1 MHSAKHWMSILFGL
15 ALLVLGVLP
24 ILSLLGVIG
33 VPFDNWLG
41 SVAFLFGFV
50 AAFAGLYLIIDSFHE
65 IAFMPGIGWTTLIVG
80 FGVLAFGTIQ
90 VLVTSPHFGVL
101 NWEWWPD
108 VPDVFFYALFILEGI
123 LLFIAGFLD

>member
-1 MHSAKHWMSILFGL
+1 MHSAKHWISIFSGL
-15 ALLVLGVLP
+15 LLMILGVLP

-65 IAFMPGIGWTTLIVG
+65 IAFMPAIGWTTLLIG
-80 FGVLAFGTIQ
+80 FGVLAFGTLQ
-90 VLVTSPHFGVL
+90 VLVSPLGVL
-101 NWEWWPD
+101 AWDWWPSI
-108 VPDVFFYALFILEGI
+108 PDVFFYAIFILEGI